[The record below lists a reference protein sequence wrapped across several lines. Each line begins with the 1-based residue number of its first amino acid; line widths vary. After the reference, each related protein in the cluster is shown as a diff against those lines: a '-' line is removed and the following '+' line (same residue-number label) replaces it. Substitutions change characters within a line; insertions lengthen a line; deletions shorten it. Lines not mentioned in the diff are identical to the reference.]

1 MENNPDPAEVIVVEG
16 LRVELRNGPN
26 PQGPG
31 AVARVVRVGVQAPA
45 QEGSGQLHAVL
56 LAMRATA
63 ATAATREEALR
74 NLGVRV
80 REAAT
85 AFGREQRAASLAEA
99 NVRLEERNRRK
110 RQNPP
115 WGNG

>member
-1 MENNPDPAEVIVVEG
+1 MENNRDPAEVIVVEG

-45 QEGSGQLHAVL
+45 QEGSGQPHAVL

-63 ATAATREEALR
+63 ATGEEALR